1 MIRRVHALFLPLRF
15 PSGVAPGEGGDY
27 NVLTVARNGDDKPVL
42 RGTAVAGALRHA
54 WAKHLRDQGKS
65 EAEVKRQ
72 TRRFF
77 GWALESRSDDDERA
91 TEAQPAKR
99 GIDSLLQVGDTVLN
113 QMQQD
118 QDVVTR
124 THHWRNR
131 HTGVV
136 TVGGLYSLEAC
147 PPGSTATVALWLREP
162 MPAIDEAGSATPDDA
177 ISADEF
183 LDVLVASLEG
193 GLTLGGN
200 AARGI
205 GAVELDRK
213 SVKYKTYD
221 LSDIEQ
227 HASFLDD
234 HLAWRQNSE
243 SLPAAESLPEI
254 EREAVSPTTL
264 QIDFCLKIPRGQ
276 DLLVGDGQGRD
287 HEMEPQRVTRV
298 DGTECW
304 RIPGGTL
311 RGIFRGWS
319 TRLAARNRPP
329 GGGQIADDA
338 ETYRDLPADKKSKPR
353 HIEPAD
359 EKTYLDC
366 PVNQLFGSVFAAG
379 RIHISDAEAPCLAKV
394 KVFENGK
401 PGSREVRPEEQVRM
415 HVAVDRVTGGAA
427 ESMLFDNTVLTGGPD
442 GKSPEFNFS
451 MRVDKPKKHEVE
463 WLVATLHAID
473 LGILRVG
480 SSKSSGRLCL
490 KRAPVVRGEEKFVEM
505 FQGLLTAEQ
514 LQRG

>member
-1 MIRRVHALFLPLRF
+1 MIQRVHALFLPLHF

-27 NVLTVARNGDDKPVL
+27 NVLTVARNGDGQPVL
-42 RGTAVAGALRHA
+42 RGTAIAGALRHA

-65 EAEVKRQ
+65 QAEVKWQ

-77 GWALESRSDDDERA
+77 GWALESRSEDDERA
-91 TEAQPAKR
+91 ENAQPAKR
-99 GIDSLLQVGDTVLN
+99 RIASLLQVGDTVLN
-113 QMQQD
+113 QGQQD

-136 TVGGLYSLEAC
+136 MAGGLYSLEAC

-162 MPAIDEAGSATPDDA
+162 IPTVEEAESETPDDA
-177 ISADEF
+177 ISTEEF
-183 LDVLVASLEG
+183 LGVLVASLEG

-205 GAVELDRK
+205 GMVELDRK
-213 SVKYKTYD
+213 STKYKVYD
-221 LSDIEQ
+221 LSDINQ
-227 HASFLDD
+227 HACFLDD
-234 HLAWRQNSE
+234 HLAWRKNPE
-243 SLPAAESLPEI
+243 AVPAAEPFPEI
-254 EREAVSPTTL
+254 KRDTVSPTTL

-276 DLLVGDGQGRD
+276 DLLVGDGQGLD
-287 HEMEPQRVTRV
+287 HEMEPQRVMRV

-311 RGIFRGWS
+311 RGIFRAWS
-319 TRLAARNRPP
+319 TRLAAKNRPP
-329 GGGQIADDA
+329 GGHQVADDA
-338 ETYRDLPADKKSKPR
+338 ETYRKLPAALKSKPR
-353 HIEPAD
+353 HIDDANE
-359 EKTYLDC
+359 ETYLNC

-379 RIHISDAEAPCLAKV
+379 RIHISDAEAPCLAKT
-394 KVFENGK
+394 KVEVIENGK
-401 PGSREVRPEEQVRM
+401 RGNREVHPKEQVRM

-427 ESMLFDNTVLTGGPD
+427 ESMLFDNTVLTSGPD

-463 WLVATLHAID
+463 WLVATLRAID

-490 KRAPVVRGEEKFVEM
+490 KMAPVVRGEDQFVEM
-505 FQGLLTAEQ
+505 FRGLS
-514 LQRG
+514 RSSGMF

>member
-1 MIRRVHALFLPLRF
+1 MIQRVHALFLPLRF

-27 NVLTVARNGDDKPVL
+27 NLLTVARNGKAQPVL

-54 WAKHLRDQGKS
+54 WAKHLRDQGQS

-77 GWALESRSDDDERA
+77 GWALESRSDDDEGA
-91 TEAQPAKR
+91 TDVQPAKR

-136 TVGGLYSLEAC
+136 MDGGLYSLEAC
-147 PPGSTATVALWLREP
+147 PPGSTATVTLWLREP
-162 MPAIDEAGSATPDDA
+162 MPAIDEAEPVTPDDA
-177 ISADEF
+177 ISAVEF

-205 GAVELDRK
+205 GVVELDRK
-213 SVKYKTYD
+213 SVKYKVYD

-254 EREAVSPTTL
+254 ERDAVSPTTL

-276 DLLVGDGQGRD
+276 DLLVGDGQGLD

-311 RGIFRGWS
+311 RGIFRAWS
-319 TRLAARNRPP
+319 TRLAERNPP
-329 GGGQIADDA
+329 SDKSKVVDGA
-338 ETYRDLPADKKSKPR
+338 ETYRKLPADKKSKPR
-353 HIEPAD
+353 HINDAD

-379 RIHISDAEAPCLAKV
+379 RIHISDAEAPCLAKTKV
-394 KVFENGK
+394 KVIENGK
-401 PGSREVRPEEQVRM
+401 RVDREVHPEEQVRM

-442 GKSPEFNFS
+442 GQSPEFNFS

-463 WLVATLHAID
+463 WLVATLRAID

-490 KRAPVVRGEEKFVEM
+490 KTAPVVRGEDKFVEM
-505 FQGLLTAEQ
+505 FRFLASAG
-514 LQRG
+514 